1 MLYGTCSVRIE
12 QTEYTRLSLYASCA
26 DRLRRFFASPGR
38 HPAEKAR
45 CARFSLLTE
54 RRSQFTIIL
63 IYFDAQRLET
73 QVRQQKRGMNMIRE
87 MQQKDC
93 AAVARF
99 WRDYLD
105 VSYATDESVSRTF
118 ETMSRDSRYRTFVA
132 EEDGIVVGFLTLVEV
147 LSFDDPDGYIKMN
160 GIAVLPEYRRR
171 GIALQL
177 VARAEQEARDRGS
190 NSIGVATS
198 MKRKESQA
206 MLDQLG
212 YQKSGFWFHK
222 IYHH

>member
-1 MLYGTCSVRIE
+1 
-12 QTEYTRLSLYASCA
+12 
-26 DRLRRFFASPGR
+26 
-38 HPAEKAR
+38 
-45 CARFSLLTE
+45 
-54 RRSQFTIIL
+54 
-63 IYFDAQRLET
+63 
-73 QVRQQKRGMNMIRE
+73 MIRE
-87 MQQKDC
+87 VQPEDYATIAML
-93 AAVARF
+93 
-99 WRDYLD
+99 WREYLD
-105 VSYATDESVSRTF
+105 VPTATNESVSQTL
-118 ETMSRDSRYRTFVA
+118 TKMSKDNHYGTYVA
-132 EEDGIVVGFLTLVEV
+132 EEDKKVVGFITFVEV

-206 MLDQLG
+206 CLDQLG

>member
-1 MLYGTCSVRIE
+1 MSYGTCSEGIE
-12 QTEYTRLSLYASCA
+12 QTEYTRLSLYAPGA
-26 DRLRRFFASPGR
+26 DRLRRFFVSPGR
-38 HPAEKAR
+38 LRSEKSPLR
-45 CARFSLLTE
+45 PLLSVD
-54 RRSQFTIIL
+54 RMSISVYYKLII
-63 IYFDAQRLET
+63 FCAQRPET
-73 QVRQQKRGMNMIRE
+73 QVRRQKRGMNMIRE

-118 ETMSRDSRYRTFVA
+118 ETMSRDSRYRSFVA

-171 GIALQL
+171 GIARQL

>member
-1 MLYGTCSVRIE
+1 MPL
-12 QTEYTRLSLYASCA
+12 
-26 DRLRRFFASPGR
+26 
-38 HPAEKAR
+38 PAGLPPKKAR
-45 CARFSLLTE
+45 YVRFSLLTE
-54 RRSQFTIIL
+54 CRSQFTIIL
-63 IYFDAQRLET
+63 IIFCAQRPET
-73 QVRQQKRGMNMIRE
+73 QVRRQKRGMNMIRE

-132 EEDGIVVGFLTLVEV
+132 EEDGIIVGFLTLVEV

>member
-1 MLYGTCSVRIE
+1 
-12 QTEYTRLSLYASCA
+12 
-26 DRLRRFFASPGR
+26 
-38 HPAEKAR
+38 
-45 CARFSLLTE
+45 
-54 RRSQFTIIL
+54 
-63 IYFDAQRLET
+63 
-73 QVRQQKRGMNMIRE
+73 MNMIRE

-160 GIAVLPEYRRR
+160 GIAVSSWPARNRRPGIGARIPSALP
-171 GIALQL
+171 
-177 VARAEQEARDRGS
+177 
-190 NSIGVATS
+190 
-198 MKRKESQA
+198 QA
-206 MLDQLG
+206 
-212 YQKSGFWFHK
+212 
-222 IYHH
+222 